1 MKRLEQKIKRLPD
14 AELEVMKAVWAADEP
29 VTRTQLEQVLGGN
42 VPQLVRQWRA
52 AQNRLVVSSSTSAP
66 AFQAL
71 TKEVCDEH

>member
-1 MKRLEQKIKRLPD
+1 MKVRLVGPIRFSLNFLL
-14 AELEVMKAVWAADEP
+14 LEERSV
-29 VTRTQLEQVLGGN
+29 QVLGGN